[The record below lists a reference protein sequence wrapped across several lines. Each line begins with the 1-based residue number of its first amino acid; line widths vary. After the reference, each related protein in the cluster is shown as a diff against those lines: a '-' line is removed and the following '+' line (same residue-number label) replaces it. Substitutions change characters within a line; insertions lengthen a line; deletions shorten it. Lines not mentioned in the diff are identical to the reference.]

1 MAVAAAALRSEN
13 SFPLEFSEMEELVCV
28 IT

>member
-1 MAVAAAALRSEN
+1 MAVAAAALHPEN
-13 SFPLEFSEMEELVCV
+13 SFPLDFSEMEELVCI

>member
-1 MAVAAAALRSEN
+1 MAVAAVVLHPEN
-13 SFPLEFSEMEELVCV
+13 SFPLDFSEMGELVCV